1 MEKRQVMRDGRVPM
15 MQKNLLKRQQKQVEL
30 QRRQE
35 GWLQEKEAQREELA
49 RQARAAR
56 PMKIKASSYMNER
69 SSNAT
74 VIQGKGQTKALN
86 IQF

>member
-1 MEKRQVMRDGRVPM
+1 M
-15 MQKNLLKRQQKQVEL
+15 MQKNLLKRQQKEIER

-35 GWLQEKEAQREELA
+35 GWLLEQEAKREEQE

-56 PMKIKASSYMNER
+56 PMKVKASSYMNER

-74 VIQGKGQTKALN
+74 IISGQGQTKAFN
-86 IQF
+86 IKF